1 MNNEIEKNLK
11 EGKITYLAAATATTL
26 LRKQLRVSLPPN
38 PPPDLSE
45 QKKIKSYSTTSS
57 PSFSAKSV
65 ARVKKIGSISV
76 SRQLPHLS
84 HPLTQQLG

>member
-11 EGKITYLAAATATTL
+11 EGKITYLAAVTATTL

-45 QKKIKSYSTTSS
+45 QKKN
-57 PSFSAKSV
+57 
-65 ARVKKIGSISV
+65 
-76 SRQLPHLS
+76 
-84 HPLTQQLG
+84 

>member
-38 PPPDLSE
+38 PPPDLWE
-45 QKKIKSYSTTSS
+45 QKNN
-57 PSFSAKSV
+57 
-65 ARVKKIGSISV
+65 
-76 SRQLPHLS
+76 
-84 HPLTQQLG
+84 

>member
-11 EGKITYLAAATATTL
+11 EGNITYLAAATATTL

-45 QKKIKSYSTTSS
+45 QKNN
-57 PSFSAKSV
+57 
-65 ARVKKIGSISV
+65 
-76 SRQLPHLS
+76 
-84 HPLTQQLG
+84 